1 MSHRPTMYQSPEIAK
16 LVERQLRNVEL
27 LRTTEPHSETHATR
41 PPVRDFVAISR
52 QVASGGRRIACLVA
66 ERLGWPVFDAQ
77 ILQHMAGDDEVR
89 RELYAHLDERDQ
101 TWIADMLGWLV
112 QGELRQ
118 HDYFHRLTQT
128 VLALARQS
136 SGVFVGR
143 GADLILPRQIGLRV
157 RIVAPAELR
166 LRFYIEQT
174 GLDPKQA
181 RVEMNRLE
189 EQRIAFVKHHFR
201 RDPEDATRYDLT
213 LCLEHYS
220 PEQAVDIIFA
230 AMKARGGA
238 R

>member
-1 MSHRPTMYQSPEIAK
+1 MSHRPTMEQSPEIAK
-16 LVERQLRNVEL
+16 LVERQMRNVEL
-27 LRTTEPHSETHATR
+27 LRTKQPRHDAPAQR
-41 PPVRDFVAISR
+41 PAVRDFVAISR
-52 QVASGGRRIACLVA
+52 QVASGGRRVACLLA

-89 RELYAHLDERDQ
+89 RELYAHLDEHDQ
-101 TWIADMLGWLV
+101 TWLTDMLGWLI
-112 QGELRQ
+112 QGEVRQ
-118 HDYFHRLTQT
+118 HEYFHRLTQT

-143 GADLILPRQIGLRV
+143 GADLILPRSIGLRV

-174 GLDPKQA
+174 GLDPKRA
-181 RVEMNRLE
+181 KVEMDRLE
-189 EQRIAFVKHHFR
+189 EQRVAFVKHNFR

-213 LCLEHYS
+213 ICLEHYS

-230 AMKARGGA
+230 AMKARMG